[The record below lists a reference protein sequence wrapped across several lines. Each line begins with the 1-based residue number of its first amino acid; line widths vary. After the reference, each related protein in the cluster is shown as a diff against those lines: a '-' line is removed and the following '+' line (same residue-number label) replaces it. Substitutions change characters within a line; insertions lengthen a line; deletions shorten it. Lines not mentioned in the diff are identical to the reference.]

1 MVLGRDAGEESD
13 TSDSTVRSQPGRT
26 LMTRFGGSPRRV
38 WKIKAVPKLRI
49 LKSIASPLKLMS
61 KLKNAYINMMLGM
74 AGNVDGTNVFG
85 NKRVPRGRQV
95 KAPNYPSEAFE
106 KRLVYE
112 IYKNLLATREL
123 STVKISN

>member
-1 MVLGRDAGEESD
+1 MELAP
-13 TSDSTVRSQPGRT
+13 RSFYGSWKRYRRRKRYQRFDGAITARKNIKV
-26 LMTRFGGSPRRV
+26 TRFGGSPRRV
-38 WKIKAVPKLRI
+38 WKIRAVPKLRI

-95 KAPNYPSEAFE
+95 KATNYSSEAFE
-106 KRLVYE
+106 KRYLYF
-112 IYKNLLATREL
+112 LA
-123 STVKISN
+123 